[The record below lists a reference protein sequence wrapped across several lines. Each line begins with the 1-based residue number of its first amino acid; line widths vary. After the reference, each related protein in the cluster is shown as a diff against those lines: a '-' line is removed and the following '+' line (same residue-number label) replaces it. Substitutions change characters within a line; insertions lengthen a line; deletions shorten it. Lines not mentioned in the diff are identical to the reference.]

1 MIMMHLGSMSVL
13 YSNVHVCVCVCVCVC
28 VHASD
33 CGGSTYVATI
43 AKMDTLP
50 EVKRGVDG
58 QGEREKDSPTG
69 ALERGRHVFQRL
81 YHREMRDIALAP
93 GTL

>member
-1 MIMMHLGSMSVL
+1 M
-13 YSNVHVCVCVCVCVC
+13 CVC